1 MLRQFAR
8 TRVARVFT
16 RFAAGSAVGT
26 VTSQLTFL
34 LVFGVLGASAAV
46 SGVAAFLAG
55 AVPNFLIHRFWTWQR
70 SGRAGM
76 RRDVARYLAVITVNG
91 LLATGLTAG
100 VDRLVGAGIDNHA
113 LRTVVLAVI
122 FSASYVLL
130 FVLKFTLLDRLV
142 FPSPNSSSADP
153 ATGGPARAD
162 APADAAPGAPDDAAA
177 DLAHRTDRSRHQV
190 PTITRA

>member
-16 RFAAGSAVGT
+16 RFAAGSVVGT

-34 LVFGVLGASAAV
+34 LAFGVLGWSAAIA
-46 SGVAAFLAG
+46 GATAFLAG

-70 SGRAGM
+70 TGRVGM
-76 RRDVARYLAVITVNG
+76 RRDVVRYLAVITANG

-100 VDRLVGAGIDNHA
+100 VDRLVGAGIGNHA
-113 LRTVVLAVI
+113 VHTVVLAVI
-122 FSASYVLL
+122 FSTSYVLL
-130 FVLKFTLLDRLV
+130 FVLKFALLDRLV
-142 FPSPNSSSADP
+142 FPSS
-153 ATGGPARAD
+153 RAGST
-162 APADAAPGAPDDAAA
+162 ADAAGERAAEDDPADDTA
-177 DLAHRTDRSRHQV
+177 DLARRTERSRHHV